1 VAYHEERAIMWRDL
15 LMIHDNLTE
24 LAARALLKPQ
34 SDIAPEK
41 ESWWGEDKEDE
52 LGNLPPGIINPA
64 DQRKIYW
71 DAFVCACVV
80 YLTMTMPYSMGFNA
94 EANITRALI
103 RYSIDLAI
111 DCIFAIDMVLSCFTA
126 YELPTGVLVGDPWM
140 IRTRYLKHSF
150 TLDFASTFSR
160 VPEFC
165 GENNP
170 LIKNVR
176 VVRVVRL
183 SKLFKLTRLMKLKS
197 KKTDPT
203 EEPSILAQPGVVS
216 AVRMFLTLFVIAHML
231 ACVRVTASS
240 VLPYI

>member
-1 VAYHEERAIMWRDL
+1 MWQ
-15 LMIHDNLTE
+15 E
-24 LAARALLKPQ
+24 LLKAHQ
-34 SDIAPEK
+34 TLTDMSVSAEGAPPMTIIPER
-41 ESWWGEDKEDE
+41 ESWWGEDKDDE
-52 LGNLPPGIINPA
+52 YSRLPSGIINPS

-80 YLTMTMPYSMGFNA
+80 YLTMTMPYSMGFHA
-94 EANITRALI
+94 EASVTRALI
-103 RYSIDLAI
+103 RYGIDLAI
-111 DCIFAIDMVLSCFTA
+111 DCTFAIDMVLSCFTA
-126 YELPTGVLVGDPWM
+126 YELPTGVLVGDPRM
-140 IRTRYLKHSF
+140 IRIHYLKHSF
-150 TLDFASTFSR
+150 VLDFASTFSR

-183 SKLFKLTRLMKLKS
+183 SKPFKLTRLMKLKS

-231 ACVRVTASS
+231 ACVRIPVS
-240 VLPYI
+240 